1 MSRKR
6 FRKWIQARKESPLT
20 WLRHTNP
27 MIPIEKEELTAT
39 GTDSN

>member
-1 MSRKR
+1 
-6 FRKWIQARKESPLT
+6 
-20 WLRHTNP
+20 